1 MAKVHLL
8 GANRSYDRDVQTVS
22 INQIVVLE
30 GYAGFPVPTT
40 IPVGVSWSFHPV
52 DKASTNLIT
61 ALVSGLLSDW
71 IHPNITITEVLL
83 LIQSA
88 VLILFLLSHALTDKT
103 FLLQVFRKVE
113 RSH

>member
-1 MAKVHLL
+1 MMP
-8 GANRSYDRDVQTVS
+8 SP
-22 INQIVVLE
+22 
-30 GYAGFPVPTT
+30 GFPVPTT